1 MFLKLNIL
9 SVKSQWE
16 DRGSQWGSVSLLE
29 VSVFCE
35 TPTIPIAT
43 GELSE
48 RIPCVDDTG
57 SSSSPKSEALNNKAG
72 LLLRGCASLESDH

>member
-1 MFLKLNIL
+1 M
-9 SVKSQWE
+9 
-16 DRGSQWGSVSLLE
+16 
-29 VSVFCE
+29 FCE